1 MPLINRIEVSNFMNS
16 RREEPW
22 RPDWTFQ
29 TFDLKGEN
37 TAINMPNGRGKSTI
51 VHALLAMLAYDK
63 GLNDLRQRHF
73 APQSTAHYSHVRIE
87 TYILADD
94 YSPMDLVVQAGGD
107 VGGYPM
113 VFGVYGNSGESGSH
127 RLYSYRGTFEDCPI
141 GRKERNRVTL
151 TNNSAFLDKLAVMP
165 GRFPASQRDET
176 RVNWRDYVAGIFD
189 MPSIEQQLVYQKAK
203 GAEGS
208 SGYFDVNSPRGRP
221 FSEAVFYERLAPELL
236 VDMMGGVE
244 EYADERGIEDT
255 IYLKVQGIIK
265 AKVQTAKTARDLEQT
280 RQVLDELQR
289 VKKKADAVVDAKS
302 EVDKKLE
309 MFSLEFSALKTLVVD
324 DPVPGIPRMPPDDA
338 PRLARSMV
346 MQRGKWFLPDRVFER
361 MTGEK
366 PNVLNQRAI
375 RHKIVSDSVEKSQ
388 VIDLNCDLKNL
399 IEKVHPNQL
408 YSFISAR
415 ALLENTTNF
424 IAPYTRDM
432 ALQAMEHSFK
442 WVNEHGD
449 TNPAR
454 LEQKNLKAEHKEV
467 TATQNELAEKQKSLQ
482 TELDNLK
489 DEQRQIGEQQ
499 AEYRRMSK
507 SGLFSE
513 SELASP
519 AETGRKVQEEFKEAE
534 NALISHQRRVSEN
547 KMLFGEWQ
555 DFVTYHGEGTDPVEL
570 ANRLEQTK
578 QEAQIALESNKK
590 ESTEANL
597 VLSEAVTDAEN
608 KGKVVNLLSE
618 KSQKIA
624 ALQPLVFSFR
634 ERFGDENPEGL
645 TSKVKNELAETQGRL
660 QVIETEQARM
670 SDALASLQIFME
682 CHDSDTDP
690 KAWLDAR
697 SQERYA
703 LTADM
708 AKLQDCLDDLMSR
721 REDLDKAAVAPGKV
735 AREVLQLAG
744 DDAVPLHVAIESMK
758 LSPDRKMRV
767 LSLFSALLF
776 SPVYSDVARAAAVA
790 ADLASKGVESPVFIS
805 SELTNFCLNAD
816 INFDGPIA
824 STWLVGVRTRPVDCL
839 LDPALV
845 DREKDLLDGQIEAT
859 RVNIN
864 QKMDRFNVLDPESEE
879 AITARKAREAID
891 KGFPSQDAAFRVE
904 YSDLNDSLPRLI
916 DRASDE
922 ALDSIPAVI
931 EYRKILAG
939 KSEDI
944 LAEELAIAKNSANL
958 ASEYSDQCK
967 EKSDMLIKAR
977 DGLQMK
983 FTEASVN
990 ATNIP
995 KLKRIKLFIDADG
1008 PAFMQVAIATET
1020 ELSIAKEKADV
1031 RKAFR
1036 FDLADAFVKSGD
1048 RRPLEIE
1055 HRLNEITSELK
1066 SIVEELIPNLGQQ
1079 LELINDRLP
1088 QLEASVSEIDI
1099 FIRELLK
1106 KFSSMASSD
1115 FDPLAVSAERLLT
1128 HSLIEA
1134 VIPVRRANSSQDITN
1149 ALLSLRDPLSEI
1161 DASSM
1166 KNDVDNAKK
1175 ALGVA
1180 RNQFSGEIDRVKG
1193 DSNLALNEQM
1203 RIGLEQAKDDL
1214 VELRRLIDGTQN
1226 NYDKSLVANEAARKI
1241 LDDHWEKIGSW
1252 LENFTRR
1259 LPTNFDAMRSVFR
1272 PSRDST
1278 SGEIVSAGF
1287 EIEARIADMNDVRSV
1302 LTGIV
1307 EKIERSEKSREALV
1321 DDEKLRTSYERNMR
1335 KEIREEFY
1343 RNVII
1348 DPKIRV
1354 CIPSISRKAL
1364 LLEKN
1369 MGSSG
1374 QGVAMTLLWIVKM
1387 ADYVTEREI
1396 RRQNVSNAQRNR
1408 VRSMRTQFVII
1419 DGAFSH
1425 LSDKRLINDALQ
1437 SVKNTRGKFQLIIT
1451 GHDPN
1456 YNNDYAYFPTYIA
1469 AREIGG
1475 NLMYADSETRRL
1487 VAPEEVGSRNG
1498 VMELA
1503 SWHKL
1508 HETSA

>member
-113 VFGVYGNSGESGSH
+113 VFGVYGNSGESGSQ
-127 RLYSYRGTFEDCPI
+127 RLYSYRGTLEDCPI
-141 GRKERNRVTL
+141 GRKEGNRVTL
-151 TNNSAFLDKLAVMP
+151 TNNSAFLDKLTVMP
-165 GRFPASQRDET
+165 GRFPATQRDET

-265 AKVQTAKTARDLEQT
+265 AKVQTAKTANDLQKT
-280 RQVLDELQR
+280 QHVLEELER
-289 VKKKADAVVDAKS
+289 VKEKADAVVEAKRDVDAKLD
-302 EVDKKLE
+302 V
-309 MFSLEFSALKTLVVD
+309 FSLEYAALKALVID
-324 DPVPGIPRMPPDDA
+324 DPVPGIPRTPPEDA
-338 PRLARSMV
+338 PLLARSMV
-346 MQRGKWFLPDRVFER
+346 MQKGKWFLPDRAFER
-361 MTGEK
+361 ITGEK
-366 PNVLNQRAI
+366 PSALNQRAI
-375 RHKIVSDSVEKSQ
+375 RHKIVTDTSEKSQ
-388 VIDLNCDLKNL
+388 VIDFDCDQKNRDDRGRQ
-399 IEKVHPNQL
+399 NQL
-408 YSFISAR
+408 YGFSSAR
-415 ALLENTTNF
+415 VLLENTNNF
-424 IAPYTRDM
+424 VAPYSRET
-432 ALQAMEHSFK
+432 AIQAVEDAFI
-442 WVNEHGD
+442 WVNKYGD

-454 LEQKNLKAEHKEV
+454 WEQKDLKARHKEINASRNELHEKRD
-467 TATQNELAEKQKSLQ
+467 TLQNER
-482 TELDNLK
+482 DGLK
-489 DEQRQIGEQQ
+489 VEQQ
-499 AEYRRMSK
+499 RIGAQQDEYRRMS
-507 SGLFSE
+507 E
-513 SELASP
+513 SELFSVPELVSP
-519 AETGRKVQEEFKEAE
+519 AETGRKVQGEFKEAE

-547 KMLFGEWQ
+547 KMVFGEWQ
-555 DFVTYHGEGTDPVEL
+555 HFVIQHGEGTDPVEL
-570 ANRLEQTK
+570 ADRLEQAK
-578 QEAQIALESNKK
+578 QDAQIALESNKA
-590 ESTEANL
+590 ESDEANSDLTEA
-597 VLSEAVTDAEN
+597 VKDVASKEKTVKA
-608 KGKVVNLLSE
+608 LSE
-618 KSQKIA
+618 KSEKIE
-624 ALQPLVFSFR
+624 ALRPLVLAFR
-634 ERFGDENPEGL
+634 KRFGDENPEGL
-645 TSKVKNELAETQGRL
+645 TSKVKNEMAETQGRL

-670 SDALASLQIFME
+670 SDALTSLRIFKE
-682 CHDSDTDP
+682 YHEDDIDP

-697 SQERYA
+697 SQERDA
-703 LTADM
+703 LSSDM
-708 AKLQDCLDDLMSR
+708 AKLQDRLDDLISR

-735 AREVLQLAG
+735 ARDVLQLAG
-744 DDAVPLHVAIESMK
+744 EDAVPLHVAIESMA
-758 LSPDRKMRV
+758 LPSDRKVRA

-790 ADLASKGVESPVFIS
+790 ADLAAKGVESPVFIS
-805 SELTNFCLNAD
+805 SELTDFCLSPD
-816 INFDGPIA
+816 INYDDPIA

-845 DREKDLLDGQIEAT
+845 DREKDLLDGEIEAT
-859 RVNIN
+859 RENIN
-864 QKMDRFNVLDPESEE
+864 QKKDRFNVLDPESDE
-879 AITARKAREAID
+879 AITARKAREAIE
-891 KGFPSQDAAFRVE
+891 KGFPGQDAAFRDE
-904 YSDLNDSLPRLI
+904 YSDLNDRLPRLI

-931 EYRKILAG
+931 DYRKILAG
-939 KSEDI
+939 TSEDV
-944 LAEELAIAKNSANL
+944 LAEELATAKNSANL
-958 ASEYSDQCK
+958 ASEYRDQCK
-967 EKSDMLIKAR
+967 GKVDMLIKAR
-977 DGLQMK
+977 DGLQLI

-990 ATNIP
+990 ATNVP
-995 KLKRIKLFIDADG
+995 KLKSIKLFIDADG
-1008 PAFMQVAIATET
+1008 PAFMQAASTTET
-1020 ELSIAKEKADV
+1020 GLNIAKEKADA

-1055 HRLNEITSELK
+1055 HRLNQITPELK
-1066 SIVEELIPNLGQQ
+1066 SIVEERIPHLGQQ
-1079 LELINDRLP
+1079 LEVINDRLP
-1088 QLEASVSEIDI
+1088 QLEALVSEIDT

-1106 KFSSMASSD
+1106 KFRSMANSD
-1115 FDPLAVSAERLLT
+1115 FDALAVSEEHLLT
-1128 HSLIEA
+1128 HSLTEA
-1134 VIPVRRANSSQDITN
+1134 AIPVRRANSSQDITN

-1161 DASSM
+1161 DASSI

-1226 NYDKSLVANEAARKI
+1226 NYNKSLVANEAARKI
-1241 LDDHWEKIGSW
+1241 LDGQWEEIGSW

-1272 PSRDST
+1272 PARDSA

-1307 EKIERSEKSREALV
+1307 EMIERSEKSREALV

-1348 DPKIRV
+1348 DPKVRV

-1387 ADYVTEREI
+1387 ADYVTERELGVKTLVTPSGI
-1396 RRQNVSNAQRNR
+1396 GCV
-1408 VRSMRTQFVII
+1408 VC
-1419 DGAFSH
+1419 G
-1425 LSDKRLINDALQ
+1425 LSLSLSTVLFLIFQINDLSMTLCKAL
-1437 SVKNTRGKFQLIIT
+1437 RIR
-1451 GHDPN
+1451 
-1456 YNNDYAYFPTYIA
+1456 A
-1469 AREIGG
+1469 A
-1475 NLMYADSETRRL
+1475 NFS
-1487 VAPEEVGSRNG
+1487 
-1498 VMELA
+1498 
-1503 SWHKL
+1503 
-1508 HETSA
+1508 

>member
-51 VHALLAMLAYDK
+51 VHALLAMLAHDK

-127 RLYSYRGTFEDCPI
+127 RLYSYRGTLEDCPI
-141 GRKERNRVTL
+141 GRKEGNRVTL
-151 TNNSAFLDKLAVMP
+151 TNNSVFLEKLTVMP
-165 GRFPASQRDET
+165 GQFPATQRDQT
-176 RVNWRDYVAGIFD
+176 RVSWRDYVAGIFD

-289 VKKKADAVVDAKS
+289 VKQKADAVVDTKS
-302 EVDKKLE
+302 EMDKKLE
-309 MFSLEFSALKTLVVD
+309 KFSLEYAALKELVVD
-324 DPVPGIPRMPPDDA
+324 DPVPGIPRMPSDDA

-346 MQRGKWFLPDRVFER
+346 MQRGKWLLPDRAFEFL
-361 MTGEK
+361 TGEK
-366 PNVLNQRAI
+366 PSALNQRAM
-375 RHKIVSDSVEKSQ
+375 RHKIVTDTAEKSQ
-388 VIDLNCDLKNL
+388 VIDFDCDQKNRDDRGRQ
-399 IEKVHPNQL
+399 NQL
-408 YSFISAR
+408 YSLISVR
-415 ALLENTTNF
+415 SLLENTTSF
-424 IAPYTRDM
+424 VASYDREM
-432 ALQAMEHSFK
+432 AIQAVEDAFR
-442 WVNEHGD
+442 WVNEYAD

-454 LEQKNLKAEHKEV
+454 LEQKDFKAKQKQI
-467 TATQNELAEKQKSLQ
+467 TTTQNEMAEKQKSLQ
-482 TELDNLK
+482 AELDDLK

-507 SGLFSE
+507 SGLFFE

-519 AETGRKVQEEFKEAE
+519 AETGRNVQEEYKEAE
-534 NALISHQRRVSEN
+534 DALISHQRRVSEN
-547 KMLFGEWQ
+547 KMVFGEWQ
-555 DFVTYHGEGTDPVEL
+555 DFVTHHGEGTDPVEL
-570 ANRLEQTK
+570 ADRLEQAK
-578 QEAQIALESNKK
+578 HEAQIALESNKI
-590 ESTEANL
+590 ESTEANR
-597 VLSEAVTDAEN
+597 VLSEAMTDAEN
-608 KGKVVNLLSE
+608 KGEVVKLLSE
-618 KSQKIA
+618 KAQKIA

-634 ERFGDENPEGL
+634 ERFGDENPEDL
-645 TSKVKNELAETQGRL
+645 ASKVKNELDETQGRL
-660 QVIETEQARM
+660 QAIETEQARM
-670 SDALASLQIFME
+670 SDALASLQIFIE
-682 CHDSDTDP
+682 CHGSDANP

-708 AKLQDCLDDLMSR
+708 AKLQECLDDLMSR
-721 REDLDKAAVAPGKV
+721 REDLDKAVVAPGKV

-744 DDAVPLHVAIESMK
+744 DDAVPLHVAIESMV
-758 LSPDRKMRV
+758 LAPDRKMRV

-776 SPVYSDVARAAAVA
+776 SAVYSDITRAAAVA
-790 ADLASKGVESPVFIS
+790 ADLAAKGVESPVFIF
-805 SELTNFCLNAD
+805 SELTDFCLNAD
-816 INFDGPIA
+816 IDYDGPIA

-839 LDPALV
+839 LDPTLV
-845 DREKDLLDGQIEAT
+845 DREKDLLDAEIEAT
-859 RVNIN
+859 KENIN
-864 QKMDRFNVLDPESEE
+864 QKMGRFNALDPESDD
-879 AITARKAREAID
+879 AITARKAREAIE
-891 KGFPSQDAAFRVE
+891 KGFPSQDAAFRDE
-904 YSDLNDSLPRLI
+904 YSDLNDNLPRLI
-916 DRASDE
+916 ARASDE
-922 ALDSIPAVI
+922 ALDSIRAIV
-931 EYRKILAG
+931 EYRKILDGA
-939 KSEDI
+939 SEDV
-944 LAEELAIAKNSANL
+944 LSKDFANAEESAKLAREYCEHCQENVDKLAN
-958 ASEYSDQCK
+958 
-967 EKSDMLIKAR
+967 AR
-977 DGLQMK
+977 ENLHTAFK
-983 FTEASVN
+983 IASVN
-990 ATNIP
+990 AEHIP
-995 KLKRIKLFIDADG
+995 KMKRISAFIDGNG
-1008 PAFMQVAIATET
+1008 PTFMQTASATET
-1020 ELSIAKEKADV
+1020 ELNNAKTRADA
-1031 RKAFR
+1031 RKTFR
-1036 FDLADAFVKSGD
+1036 FELADAFVKSGD

-1055 HRLNEITSELK
+1055 QRLNDIAPELK
-1066 SIVEELIPNLGQQ
+1066 AILEERIPELEQQ
-1079 LELINDRLP
+1079 LIEINERLP
-1088 QLEASVSEIDI
+1088 QLEALVLEIDI
-1099 FIRELLK
+1099 FIAELLK
-1106 KFSSMASSD
+1106 KFRTMTGSD
-1115 FDPLAVSAERLLT
+1115 FDTLIVPTEQLLSHPLTEAA
-1128 HSLIEA
+1128 IE
-1134 VIPVRRANSSQDITN
+1134 VRRAGSLQDITN
-1149 ALLSLRDPLSEI
+1149 ALPLLREPLYEFE
-1161 DASSM
+1161 ASSL
-1166 KNDVDNAKK
+1166 KSDVDSAKK
-1175 ALGVA
+1175 AWDVA
-1180 RNQFSGEIDRVKG
+1180 RSQFSGEIDRVKG
-1193 DSNLALNEQM
+1193 DLNLALNEQM

-1214 VELRRLIDGTQN
+1214 IELRRLIDGTQN
-1226 NYDKSLVANEAARKI
+1226 NYNKSLVANEAARKI
-1241 LDDHWEKIGSW
+1241 LDDQWDEIGSW

-1272 PSRDST
+1272 PSRDNT

-1287 EIEARIADMNDVRSV
+1287 DIEARIADMNDVRSV

-1307 EKIERSEKSREALV
+1307 EKIERSEKSREALA

-1387 ADYVTEREI
+1387 ADYVTEREL

-1456 YNNDYAYFPTYIA
+1456 YKNDYAYFPTYIA

-1487 VAPEEVGSRNG
+1487 VTPEEVGSRNG